1 MSSRVIII
9 STGGTI
15 EKTYDEGDGSLE
27 NKKSIIL
34 QQILRKLRLPYK
46 EIEVLPLMAK
56 DSLYMTDADRDLIA
70 HVVED
75 KLKQKCPIV
84 IIHGTDTME
93 VTGRHLFN
101 TIRNPAQP
109 IVLTG
114 AMRPVEFE
122 NSDAIQNVTEALFAS
137 TLCAPGIYI
146 AFHSEL
152 FKVPDVRK
160 NRDKGTFERIPQK

>member
-1 MSSRVIII
+1 MNSRVIII

-34 QQILRKLRLPYK
+34 QQILKKLRLPYK
-46 EIEVLPLMAK
+46 DIEVLPLMAK
-56 DSLYMTDADRDLIA
+56 DSLYMTDSDRDLIC
-70 HVVED
+70 HVVQE
-75 KLKQKCPIV
+75 KLQQNCPIV

-101 TIRNPAQP
+101 AVKNPGQP
-109 IVLTG
+109 IILTG
-114 AMRPVEFE
+114 AMRPMEFE
-122 NSDAIQNVTEALFAS
+122 NSDAIQNVTEALFAAG
-137 TLCAPGIYI
+137 LCSPGIYI
-146 AFHSEL
+146 SFHSEL

-160 NRDKGTFERIPQK
+160 NRAKGTFERVPQK

>member
-1 MSSRVIII
+1 MTSRIIMI

-34 QQILRKLRLPYK
+34 QQILKKLRMPYK
-46 EIEVLPLMAK
+46 DIEVIALMAK
-56 DSLYMTDADRDLIA
+56 DSLLMTDADRELID
-70 HVVED
+70 HVVQD

-93 VTGRHLFN
+93 VTAKYLYQ
-101 TIRNPAQP
+101 TIKNPGQP
-109 IVLTG
+109 IILTG

-122 NSDAIQNVTEALFAS
+122 NSDAIQNVTEALFAA
-137 TLCAPGIYI
+137 TVCTPGIYI
-146 AFHSEL
+146 SFHSEL
-152 FKVPDVRK
+152 YKVPQVQK
-160 NRDKGTFERIPQK
+160 NRDKGTFEKIT